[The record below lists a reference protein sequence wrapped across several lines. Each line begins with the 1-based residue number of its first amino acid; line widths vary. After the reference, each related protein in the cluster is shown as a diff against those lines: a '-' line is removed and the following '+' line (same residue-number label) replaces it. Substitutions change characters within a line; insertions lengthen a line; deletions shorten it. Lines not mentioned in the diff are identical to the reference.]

1 MERCENHPGLPVKT
15 HRIKN
20 ESEVHIMKNL
30 MVAMF
35 LVLFVSAC
43 SDQVKPDEESFD
55 GSFDNQPSGVEVGS
69 VDNNLRQMDTMLID
83 GIQRKISYEKDA
95 IYDIDNVLSERTI
108 YFDFDSSTI
117 ADKYQEVLKH
127 HGKYLALNS
136 SASLRVEGHT
146 DERGT
151 REYNVALADRRAQAV
166 KRLILFQGASDN
178 QILVISYGEEK
189 PVAMGHDEN
198 VWQLNRRA
206 ELVYGEE

>member
-1 MERCENHPGLPVKT
+1 
-15 HRIKN
+15 
-20 ESEVHIMKNL
+20 MKNL
-30 MVAMF
+30 IVVF
-35 LVLFVSAC
+35 VLVLFVSAC
-43 SDQVKPDEESFD
+43 ADQVKPDDESFESQ
-55 GSFDNQPSGVEVGS
+55 GSGVEVGS
-69 VDNNLRQMDTMLID
+69 IDNNLRQMDTVLID
-83 GIQRKISYEKDA
+83 GVQRKISYEKNA
-95 IYDIDNVLSERTI
+95 IYDTDNVLNERII
-108 YFDFDSSTI
+108 YFAFDSSSI

-136 SASLRVEGHT
+136 SATLRVEGHT

-178 QILVISYGEEK
+178 QVLVVSYGEEK
-189 PVAMGHDEN
+189 PVALGHDEN